1 MTQSGRRNNVLQS
14 IIHGKLPSSV
24 WNSEDVITSSIVG
37 GFQYLSDP
45 LYIIQVL
52 CASVNLGGDF
62 LAFPKPIEKVQYK
75 FWPSLKR
82 CEPDVVLILI
92 DEDAGV
98 HIVSVEAKYLS
109 PKSSEED
116 ETVDFEERKT
126 WQRDQLSRELED
138 LNDLDTSKKLSIDEQ
153 NIVSRQLIYL
163 TNDTVMPKEDMLSGV
178 RHSKATN
185 NNVYWLN
192 WASFY
197 EAACMEPQTI
207 QDDIILAQIREVCDR
222 KNLTRFHGWGTL
234 SEILSFEGFYSSN
247 TELAW
252 PEEEL
257 VSTSWKYNTEESS
270 K

>member
-1 MTQSGRRNNVLQS
+1 MLQS

-24 WNSEDVITSSIVG
+24 WNSEDVVTSSIVG

-45 LYIIQVL
+45 LYIVRAL
-52 CASVNLGGDF
+52 CASVDLNGKSLT
-62 LAFPKPIEKVQYK
+62 FPKPIELVHYK
-75 FWPSLKR
+75 FWPSLKQ
-82 CEPDVVLILI
+82 CEPDVVIVLT

-98 HIVSVEAKYLS
+98 HIVGVEAKYTS

-138 LNDLDTSKKLSIDEQ
+138 LHDSDTLKKLSIEGK

-163 TNDTVMPKEDMLSGV
+163 TNDTIMPGEDMLSGV
-178 RHSKATN
+178 SHSKASN
-185 NNVYWLN
+185 NNVYWLA

-197 EAACMEPQTI
+197 EVACMEPKTKQDELILSQI
-207 QDDIILAQIREVCDR
+207 QEVCDR

-234 SEILSFEGFYSSN
+234 PEVLSTEGFYSSN
-247 TELAW
+247 AELIWPIEELAA
-252 PEEEL
+252 
-257 VSTSWKYNTEESS
+257 TSWKYINEESS
-270 K
+270 N